1 VLSGGEIRISA
12 SIESDEI
19 GVAPKGTTESVS
31 LDVLIESADIVTTE
45 SEGLI

>member
-12 SIESDEI
+12 LIESDDI
-19 GVAPKGTTESVS
+19 GVAPKGTIESVS
-31 LDVLIESADIVTTE
+31 PDVLIESDDIVTTE